1 MKLRLI
7 PVLAVVLLLQGCGGK
22 DVPTSGTVTVTNE
35 LFGSGPYYAMGFSF
49 AAADLVSTLTEPY
62 DIDIKAGSLT
72 TGGPIVAFLS
82 ANTLEPSFA
91 LKGEYGTESAA
102 ISAFKALTSV
112 GAASYIELAAPLKE
126 NQVWVVRTEA
136 ERYAKIRIIQ
146 IDFEPTVP
154 PYYASCQLEWVFQPD
169 GSTQFP

>member
-7 PVLAVVLLLQGCGGK
+7 AVLTFLILLPGCGDD
-22 DVPTSGTVTVTNE
+22 DVPTSGTITVTNE
-35 LFGSGPYYAMGFSF
+35 LFGSGPYYALGFSF

-72 TGGPIVAFLS
+72 TGGPTEAFLS

-102 ISAFKALTSV
+102 KSAFDALASV
-112 GAASYIELAAPLKE
+112 GAVSYIELAAPLKE
-126 NQVWVVRTEA
+126 NQVWVVRTED
-136 ERYAKIRIIQ
+136 ERYAKIRIIEVTL
-146 IDFEPTVP
+146 DLSGED
-154 PYYASCQLEWVFQPD
+154 PYATCKFEWVFQPD

>member
-7 PVLAVVLLLQGCGGK
+7 PALAIVFLLTGCDGN
-22 DVPTSGTVTVTNE
+22 DVPPSGTVTVTNE

-49 AAADLVSTLTEPY
+49 DAAELVSTLTEPY

-72 TGGPIVAFLS
+72 SGGPVEAFLS

-91 LKGEYGTESAA
+91 LKGEYATASAA

-112 GAASYIELAAPLKE
+112 GTASYIELAAPLKE
-126 NQVWVVRTEA
+126 NQVWVIRTEN
-136 ERYAKIRIIQ
+136 ERYAKIRIIK
-146 IDFEPTVP
+146 IDFDPTVP
-154 PYYASCQLEWVFQPD
+154 PFYASCQFEWVFQPD
-169 GSTQFP
+169 GSTRFP

>member
-7 PVLAVVLLLQGCGGK
+7 PVLAVLLLLPGCGGD
-22 DVPTSGTVTVTNE
+22 DVPTAGTITVTNE
-35 LFGSGPYYAMGFSF
+35 LFGSGPYYALGFSF

-72 TGGPIVAFLS
+72 TGGPTEAFLS

-102 ISAFKALTSV
+102 KSAFDALASV
-112 GAASYIELAAPLKE
+112 GAVSYIELAAPLKE
-126 NQVWVVRTEA
+126 NQVWVVRTED
-136 ERYAKIRIIQ
+136 ERYAKIRIIAVTL
-146 IDFEPTVP
+146 DLAGED
-154 PYYASCQLEWVFQPD
+154 PYATCKFEWVFQPD

>member
-1 MKLRLI
+1 M
-7 PVLAVVLLLQGCGGK
+7 LLMQGCGGN
-22 DVPTSGTVTVTNE
+22 DFPTSGTVTVTNE
-35 LFGSGPYYAMGFSF
+35 LFGSGPYYALGFSF
-49 AAADLVSTLTEPY
+49 AAADLVSTLTESY

-102 ISAFKALTSV
+102 KSAFDALASV

-126 NQVWVVRTEA
+126 NQVWVVRTED

-154 PYYASCQLEWVFQPD
+154 PYFASCQFEWVFQPD

>member
-7 PVLAVVLLLQGCGGK
+7 LALTVMFLLAGCDGN
-22 DVPTSGTVTVTNE
+22 DVPSSGTVTVTNE
-35 LFGSGPYYAMGFSF
+35 LYGSGPYYAMGFSF
-49 AAADLVSTLTEPY
+49 ATADLVSTLTEPY
-62 DIDIKAGSLT
+62 DIDIKAGSLSN
-72 TGGPIVAFLS
+72 GSPIEAFLS

-126 NQVWVVRTEA
+126 NQVWVVRTED
-136 ERYAKIRIIQ
+136 ERYAKIRIIKV
-146 IDFEPTVP
+146 DLVPTDSP
-154 PYYASCQLEWVFQPD
+154 PYASCQFEWVFQPD

>member
-7 PVLAVVLLLQGCGGK
+7 PVLTVLLLMQGCGG
-22 DVPTSGTVTVTNE
+22 DEVPTSGTVTVTNE
-35 LFGSGPYYAMGFSF
+35 LFGDGPYYAMGFSF
-49 AAADLVSTLTEPY
+49 ADADLVSTLTEPY
-62 DIDIKAGSLT
+62 DISIQAGSLT
-72 TGGPIVAFLS
+72 TGGPIEAFLS

-102 ISAFKALTSV
+102 ISAFEALTSV
-112 GAASYIELAAPLKE
+112 GAVSYIELASPLKE

-136 ERYAKIRIIQ
+136 EKYAKIRIIQ
-146 IDFEPTVP
+146 IDFDSTTP
-154 PYYASCQLEWVFQPD
+154 PYYASCEFEWVFQPD

>member
-7 PVLAVVLLLQGCGGK
+7 PVLVVVLLLHGCG
-22 DVPTSGTVTVTNE
+22 DDEVPTSGTVTVTNE

-49 AAADLVSTLTEPY
+49 ASANLVSTLTEPY

-91 LKGEYGTESAA
+91 LEGEYGTESAA
-102 ISAFKALTSV
+102 ISAFKALKSV

-169 GSTQFP
+169 GSKQFP

>member
-7 PVLAVVLLLQGCGGK
+7 PVLAVLILLPGCGGD
-22 DVPTSGTVTVTNE
+22 DVPTSGTITVTNE
-35 LFGSGPYYAMGFSF
+35 LFGSGPYYALGFSF

-72 TGGPIVAFLS
+72 TGGPTEAFLS

-102 ISAFKALTSV
+102 KSAFDALASV
-112 GAASYIELAAPLKE
+112 GVASYIELAAPLKE
-126 NQVWVVRTEA
+126 NQVWVVRTED
-136 ERYAKIRIIQ
+136 ERYAKIRII
-146 IDFEPTVP
+146 DVTLDLSGED
-154 PYYASCQLEWVFQPD
+154 PYATCKFEWVFQPD

>member
-7 PVLAVVLLLQGCGGK
+7 PLLAVMSLLGGCGG
-22 DVPTSGTVTVTNE
+22 DEVPTSGTVTVTNE

-62 DIDIKAGSLT
+62 DISIQAGSLT
-72 TGGPIVAFLS
+72 TGGPIEAFLS

-91 LKGEYGTESAA
+91 LKGEYGTGSAA
-102 ISAFKALTSV
+102 KSAFDALASV
-112 GAASYIELAAPLKE
+112 GTASYIELASPLKE
-126 NQVWVVRTEA
+126 NQVWVVRTED

-146 IDFEPTVP
+146 IDFDPTVP
-154 PYYASCQLEWVFQPD
+154 PYYASCQFEWVFQPD

>member
-7 PVLAVVLLLQGCGGK
+7 PVLAVLLLMQGCGG
-22 DVPTSGTVTVTNE
+22 DEVPTSGTVTVTNE

-62 DIDIKAGSLT
+62 DIIIQAGSLT

-102 ISAFKALTSV
+102 ISAFEALTSV
-112 GAASYIELAAPLKE
+112 GTASYIELAAPLKE

-136 ERYAKIRIIQ
+136 EKYAKIRIIQ
-146 IDFEPTVP
+146 IDFDPTTP
-154 PYYASCQLEWVFQPD
+154 PYYASCQFEWVFQPD

>member
-49 AAADLVSTLTEPY
+49 ATANLVSTLTEPY

-126 NQVWVVRTEA
+126 NQIWVIRTEN
-136 ERYAKIRIIQ
+136 ERYAKIRIIK
-146 IDFEPTVP
+146 IDFDPTTP
-154 PYYASCQLEWVFQPD
+154 PYFASCQFEWVFQPD
-169 GSTQFP
+169 GSKQFP

>member
-7 PVLAVVLLLQGCGGK
+7 PLLAVMSLLGGCGG
-22 DVPTSGTVTVTNE
+22 DEVPTSGTVTVTNE

-62 DIDIKAGSLT
+62 DISIQAGSLT
-72 TGGPIVAFLS
+72 TGGPTEAFLS

-102 ISAFKALTSV
+102 KSAFDALASV
-112 GAASYIELAAPLKE
+112 GTASYIELAAPLKE
-126 NQVWVVRTEA
+126 NQVWVIRTED
-136 ERYAKIRIIQ
+136 ERYAKIRIIDVTLD
-146 IDFEPTVP
+146 ISGED
-154 PYYASCQLEWVFQPD
+154 PYATCKFEWVFQPD

>member
-1 MKLRLI
+1 MKLWLI
-7 PVLAVVLLLQGCGGK
+7 PVLAVLLLLQGCGGK

-72 TGGPIVAFLS
+72 TGGPIEAFLS

-146 IDFEPTVP
+146 IDFDPTVP